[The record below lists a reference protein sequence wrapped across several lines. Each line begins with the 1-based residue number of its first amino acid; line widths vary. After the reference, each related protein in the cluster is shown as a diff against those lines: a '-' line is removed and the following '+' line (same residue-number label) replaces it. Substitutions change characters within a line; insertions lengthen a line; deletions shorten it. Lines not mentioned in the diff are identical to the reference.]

1 MQGINAQKTTMPTG
15 SKTKQSSRGINHQ
28 EQTHRCQEQSHSQDW
43 RNRLFVRV
51 PLSMPVYF
59 FISLSEVKMWGA
71 GVQDGVFQ
79 EMQQWQSDTSS
90 DGTLKHRALLVLVSE
105 MASPSVH
112 QDKTGGGDYGLTHEN
127 LSRCRRSS
135 RYCSPKVHEYCIFRH
150 GSMINKNDEYYYIEK
165 ENSSKKS
172 RLKHVCAKFF

>member
-90 DGTLKHRALLVLVSE
+90 DGTLRHRALLVLVSE
-105 MASPSVH
+105 TASPSVH
-112 QDKTGGGDYGLTHEN
+112 QDKTGGGSEETMVWHMRTSADVEGHPDIVL
-127 LSRCRRSS
+127 
-135 RYCSPKVHEYCIFRH
+135 
-150 GSMINKNDEYYYIEK
+150 
-165 ENSSKKS
+165 
-172 RLKHVCAKFF
+172 LKYMNTAYSDMDQW